1 MLCITSSV
9 FHQLLD
15 EVEMVPEES
24 CGFLFG
30 KTENG
35 DTKICEIMP
44 VSNVSPDNK
53 EVRFLIDG
61 KDFMKAEKIAD
72 DNNLNLTGI
81 YHTHLINSAYPSETD
96 RASAFP
102 NFSYLII
109 AIPNLKYSDMKFWKL
124 NKSNQF
130 EEEAFRILN

>member
-1 MLCITSSV
+1 MLCITNSV
-9 FHQLLD
+9 FHQIIE

-24 CGFLFG
+24 CGFFFG
-30 KTENG
+30 TTENG
-35 DTKICEIMP
+35 VTKICEIMP
-44 VSNVSPDNK
+44 VKNVSPDNK

-61 KDFMKAEKIAD
+61 RDFMRAEKLAD